1 LFFLFL
7 LLISNIPF
15 CIGIA
20 IAKQLDLKV
29 TAEGIEGNEEY
40 QFLAKINCD
49 FGQGYGISKPLPAGD
64 FEKRFLFM

>member
-1 LFFLFL
+1 VKILTV
-7 LLISNIPF
+7 ID
-15 CIGIA
+15 

-49 FGQGYGISKPLPAGD
+49 YGQGYGISKPLPARY
-64 FEKRFLFM
+64 FEEKFLKS